1 MWELKKLRLQNPK
14 NVILGNLNINSLS
27 GKFDQLSALYKT
39 HVDIMVL
46 TETKLDE
53 MFATSSFLIDDAF
66 LHLFS

>member
-39 HVDIMVL
+39 M
-46 TETKLDE
+46 
-53 MFATSSFLIDDAF
+53 LI
-66 LHLFS
+66 